1 MLFKIY
7 LYLISLQKDVTKN
20 ALSTPEDY
28 SFITHKSNT
37 RFRLKTNK
45 QTKNVSPYSAVLS
58 VVKLAQEIILCP

>member
-45 QTKNVSPYSAVLS
+45 QTKNNTYLQS
-58 VVKLAQEIILCP
+58 EM